1 MLISYLNENM
11 LVWIVPLA
19 IQIVSYIRILK
30 KMGKRPYLGII
41 PVLGEWEMSHDL
53 FRWMRTFWRA
63 VIITVCL
70 YATARWLGEGEY
82 ALILKLAIFVV
93 YGVFLVR
100 LYWNLGK
107 QFGKN
112 AGFRIGLI
120 ILPVIFLPVLAFG
133 KSEYLGPVQFR
144 PEKEHS
150 RASAAFRKTLIGFV
164 TVIELIILAGGCFGL
179 ATLLHPARPI
189 AQYMINKD
197 LAKMSSVTETDE
209 IIGREDTLGK
219 DYEKTVNE
227 LRSRD
232 LFFPDHSKDK
242 KVVVMEYIIG
252 SNLEDDR
259 GSASINISQMLDATS
274 KGDGLDFVIQ
284 AGGSDRWFT
293 RGIEDSTV
301 GRYLISGGKLTEAEK
316 LDSSLC
322 MSEPDNLRDF
332 IVWTRENYPA
342 DRYMLVLW
350 DHGGGFVNGFG
361 SDDLNKRSGT
371 EYGTMLASEIT
382 GAVRD
387 SGVKFDLIGFDACLM
402 QDIEYAYAFEPY
414 ADFYLASEETEP
426 AYGWFY
432 TTSFGKL
439 AEDPTL
445 STEEFGRAMV
455 SSYDQLYRTMNDGE
469 PKPENTLSLID
480 LSLVKPAYEQL
491 TAIMEGAVGEIK
503 DSPAVFANISAA
515 RSKAYEFYDREQT
528 DLISFLTALKKADY
542 RQQVAADEDFDRLTD
557 AVKACVVYRNKD
569 AAEGINGIA
578 VDFPYSDIG
587 SYTSEYEQLKAVKF
601 AKEESFFNNFLSIMA
616 SQQMRQSKNSD
627 SIFSQLLAGNYD
639 SEEWYVRGFE
649 DYDTTDLFIDIPVK
663 ETDGAYLPEL
673 PEKTWDTIL
682 SVHTMAYMVT
692 DEGLMYLGRENIDA
706 GESGGHPL
714 VGLDDRWVHVNGQLA
729 CYETSEPIETDE
741 GLIYKGTIKARLND
755 SENITVHVEWDPVK
769 DGSGDADEDEGH
781 VTGYSRDDEKEL
793 FFMKKGLEQFRTGDK
808 IEFMFDIYDE
818 EGELI
823 GTEACGKP
831 VTVLSDTHLSV
842 KDDPVEAGTVLEYYG
857 ILTDVYQRE
866 LITEA
871 IREEIRGSEDQ

>member
-823 GTEACGKP
+823 GTEACGMP